1 MASLDTVSLAVL
13 LGAVIVLGGV
23 LSSLVALRFG
33 APLLL
38 IFLLIGLLAGES
50 GPGGIPFNDV
60 KAAYTVG
67 SIALGIILFDGGLRT
82 RAQSLRSVIGP
93 AGLLATLGVLITAT
107 LVAPAAVL
115 LLDLNWLEGLLIGT
129 IVASTDAAAV
139 FFLLHARGLRLR
151 PRVSAVLEVESGTN
165 DPLAFFLTIV
175 LIETLLLG
183 NQGGGAIF
191 TSLIG
196 KALIGGSLGLLCGWG
211 IVAVLNRLDLPQG
224 LHAPFVATSAVAIF
238 ALSEVVHGSGY
249 LAAYIAG
256 FIVGNRPTR
265 AHNIVIAFLDAIT
278 WLAQLGMFVVLGLLA
293 WPDRLASTLIPGLL
307 IAAALMFVARP
318 VAVFVC
324 LWPFR
329 YTRRERFFVSWL
341 GLRGAF
347 SIFLA
352 SIPLLV
358 GMPKSYIFFDVA
370 FIVVLTSLLV
380 QGWTIAPAARFLNVA
395 LPRADEPPTRVELDL
410 PGQLEQELV
419 GYQVRPTSLYMR
431 SEVIPPWAKLTL
443 VVRNEKVLSPAEAG
457 TIRDADYVYF
467 LAPPEK
473 AQALDRFFVN
483 APPSAMPDERLL
495 GDFYLSGDATLGA
508 LGEIYG
514 LTISPED
521 KPRTLAEHFQMHV
534 GEQIQVGDSV
544 DVGTIQ
550 LIADK
555 VDDGRVSTVGLS
567 LSDEAESM
575 EAAKTLRGRVQMII
589 DKARGY
595 AGLS

>member
-1 MASLDTVSLAVL
+1 
-13 LGAVIVLGGV
+13 
-23 LSSLVALRFG
+23 
-33 APLLL
+33 
-38 IFLLIGLLAGES
+38 
-50 GPGGIPFNDV
+50 
-60 KAAYTVG
+60 
-67 SIALGIILFDGGLRT
+67 
-82 RAQSLRSVIGP
+82 
-93 AGLLATLGVLITAT
+93 
-107 LVAPAAVL
+107 
-115 LLDLNWLEGLLIGT
+115 
-129 IVASTDAAAV
+129 
-139 FFLLHARGLRLR
+139 
-151 PRVSAVLEVESGTN
+151 
-165 DPLAFFLTIV
+165 
-175 LIETLLLG
+175 
-183 NQGGGAIF
+183 
-191 TSLIG
+191 
-196 KALIGGSLGLLCGWG
+196 
-211 IVAVLNRLDLPQG
+211 
-224 LHAPFVATSAVAIF
+224 
-238 ALSEVVHGSGY
+238 
-249 LAAYIAG
+249 
-256 FIVGNRPTR
+256 
-265 AHNIVIAFLDAIT
+265 
-278 WLAQLGMFVVLGLLA
+278 
-293 WPDRLASTLIPGLL
+293 
-307 IAAALMFVARP
+307 
-318 VAVFVC
+318 
-324 LWPFR
+324 
-329 YTRRERFFVSWL
+329 
-341 GLRGAF
+341 
-347 SIFLA
+347 
-352 SIPLLV
+352 
-358 GMPKSYIFFDVA
+358 
-370 FIVVLTSLLV
+370 V

-457 TIRDADYVYF
+457 TIQDADYVYF